1 MPPFRISG
9 IYFAAKEDGGGGDSQ
24 SYMQSSSEIVTTN
37 KSILTFLQTR
47 CPSCRTTNS
56 IRAMYLS
63 VYLSVSLSRFILTA
77 IFPGTPGLTGYIGAK
92 DEGSDGD
99 NWSYE
104 TCLKLQS
111 NHHHQHTNIQ
121 PFTGRMPFL
130 SPNQQC
136 QSTERNAYRKKKKLT
151 NENKSDNEPGYLGHP
166 DDVRPTFSARAAQPT
181 RSAAENRHRG

>member
-1 MPPFRISG
+1 MDGWIEEEPKRAGIRMPPFRISR

-56 IRAMYLS
+56 IRARHLS
-63 VYLSVSLSRFILTA
+63 VYLSVSLSLFILTA

-92 DEGSDGD
+92 DGGSDGD

-111 NHHHQHTNIQ
+111 NHHHQHTYNQ
-121 PFTGRMPFL
+121 HTGSLSDLFSFISFFFLYAFL
-130 SPNQQC
+130 SV
-136 QSTERNAYRKKKKLT
+136 L
-151 NENKSDNEPGYLGHP
+151 
-166 DDVRPTFSARAAQPT
+166 
-181 RSAAENRHRG
+181 